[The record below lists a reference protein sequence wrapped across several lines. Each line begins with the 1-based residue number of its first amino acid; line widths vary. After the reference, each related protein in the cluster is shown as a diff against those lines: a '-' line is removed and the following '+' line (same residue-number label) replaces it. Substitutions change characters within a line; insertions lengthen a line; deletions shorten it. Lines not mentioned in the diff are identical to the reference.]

1 MQNTPLGVFRWDD
14 VLPYRWPFASP
25 GDIHF
30 WIYDDVIDNGILGL
44 HLNQYSQRFCGAFI
58 LVPFIY
64 YMRQRVTC
72 KGTSEEQV
80 KQKKA
85 GVRLCNAKKDLTKAN
100 STVVFF
106 YVLWVEWSL
115 NSCKFQ
121 VSNNYFLFSK
131 KLLRETR
138 INLLVDYSNK
148 IHMHET
154 FVHMHGLWKT
164 VKCVISE
171 PILQPWSK
179 RLGTLEE
186 IIHKD
191 ALC

>member
-1 MQNTPLGVFRWDD
+1 MQNTSLGVFRGDD

-30 WIYDDVIDNGILGL
+30 WIYDDFIDNGILGL
-44 HLNQYSQRFCGAFI
+44 HLNQYSQRFCGAFM

-64 YMRQRVTC
+64 DMRQRVTC
-72 KGTSEEQV
+72 KGTSEEHV

-85 GVRLCNAKKDLTKAN
+85 GVRLCSAEKDLTKVN

-115 NSCKFQ
+115 NCCKFQ
-121 VSNNYFLFSK
+121 VCNNYFLFSK

-138 INLLVDYSNK
+138 VNLITCWLFKQNPYARNFRSYVWPLKNCEMRNFGANTTTLV
-148 IHMHET
+148 
-154 FVHMHGLWKT
+154 KT
-164 VKCVISE
+164 S
-171 PILQPWSK
+171 WDTW
-179 RLGTLEE
+179 GN
-186 IIHKD
+186 
-191 ALC
+191 